1 MYKILSLFVNTWT
14 ADDKHYLLSRDNL
27 VQPVQMELSQKQ
39 KSFSQ
44 FFFAFLKSIFN
55 FKHLP
60 KKMTLIAD
68 VFPEIPAPKN
78 MIR

>member
-1 MYKILSLFVNTWT
+1 
-14 ADDKHYLLSRDNL
+14 
-27 VQPVQMELSQKQ
+27 MEVSQKQ
-39 KSFSQ
+39 KSFAQ

-60 KKMTLIAD
+60 KMMTLIAD